1 MTGLMAAGRMEWIKL
16 RSLRST
22 RWILAIFAVGVA
34 CLATLRFQQ
43 THSAGAVPGQSF
55 GGLLVFAPLVG
66 VLGALTITGE
76 YASGLIRTTLAAVA
90 RRPVVLAAKA
100 AVVGAV
106 TLVIGEMLAIAAFF
120 IGEALRSM
128 PHASLAQ
135 RSVARAVLMAG
146 AVPGLIALLG
156 LGLGT
161 LARHTAGALSLIF
174 GVLFVLPILVYSL
187 PLAPL
192 RPYMPLLIAYNSL
205 DRAQPA
211 AGALGPWPGLL
222 VICLY
227 AAAAL
232 AVGCATL
239 VRRDA

>member
-1 MTGLMAAGRMEWIKL
+1 MTELMAAGRMEWIKL

-22 RWILAIFAVGVA
+22 GWILAMFAVGVVG
-34 CLATLRFQQ
+34 LATLHFQAR
-43 THSAGAVPGQSF
+43 SASAVPGQSF
-55 GGLLVFAPLVG
+55 GGLLLFAPLVG
-66 VLGALTITGE
+66 VLGAMMITGE

-106 TLVIGEMLAIAAFF
+106 TLVIGEGLAVTAFF
-120 IGEALRSM
+120 VGEALHAM

-135 RSVARAVLMAG
+135 GSVARAVLMSG

-161 LARHTAGALSLIF
+161 LARHTAGALCLVF
-174 GVLFVLPILVYSL
+174 GILFVLPILVYLL

-192 RPYMPLLIAYNSL
+192 RPYMPVLIAYNSL
-205 DRAQPA
+205 GRSQPA

-222 VICLY
+222 VMCLY

-232 AVGCATL
+232 AAGCTAL

>member
-1 MTGLMAAGRMEWIKL
+1 
-16 RSLRST
+16 
-22 RWILAIFAVGVA
+22 
-34 CLATLRFQQ
+34 
-43 THSAGAVPGQSF
+43 VPGQSF
-55 GGLLVFAPLVG
+55 GGLLLLAPLVG
-66 VLGALTITGE
+66 VLGAMTITGE

-90 RRPVVLAAKA
+90 RRPLVLAAKA

-106 TLVIGEMLAIAAFF
+106 TLVIGEGLAVTAFF
-120 IGEALRSM
+120 LGEALRSM

-135 RSVARAVLMAG
+135 GSVARAVLMSG

-161 LARHTAGALSLIF
+161 LARHTAAALCLVF
-174 GVLFVLPILVYSL
+174 GILFVLPILVYLL

-205 DRAQPA
+205 GRAQPA

-222 VICLY
+222 VMCLY
-227 AAAAL
+227 TAAAL
-232 AVGCATL
+232 AVGCAVL

>member
-1 MTGLMAAGRMEWIKL
+1 MEWIKL

-22 RWILAIFAVGVA
+22 RWILATFAAGVV
-34 CLATLRFQQ
+34 CLAALRFQQ
-43 THSAGAVPGQSF
+43 AHSPGALPGQSF
-55 GGLLVFAPLVG
+55 GGLLVFAPLAG

-100 AVVGAV
+100 GVVGAL
-106 TLVIGEMLAIAAFF
+106 TLVIGEMLAIVAFF

-135 RSVARAVLMAG
+135 GSVARAVLMAG

-156 LGLGT
+156 LGLGA

-174 GVLFVLPILVYSL
+174 GVLFVLPILVYLL

-232 AVGCATL
+232 AVGCAAL

>member
-1 MTGLMAAGRMEWIKL
+1 
-16 RSLRST
+16 
-22 RWILAIFAVGVA
+22 
-34 CLATLRFQQ
+34 
-43 THSAGAVPGQSF
+43 
-55 GGLLVFAPLVG
+55 
-66 VLGALTITGE
+66 
-76 YASGLIRTTLAAVA
+76 
-90 RRPVVLAAKA
+90 
-100 AVVGAV
+100 
-106 TLVIGEMLAIAAFF
+106 
-120 IGEALRSM
+120 
-128 PHASLAQ
+128 
-135 RSVARAVLMAG
+135 MAG

-156 LGLGT
+156 LGLGA

-174 GVLFVLPILVYSL
+174 GVLFVLPILVYLL

-232 AVGCATL
+232 AVGCAAL